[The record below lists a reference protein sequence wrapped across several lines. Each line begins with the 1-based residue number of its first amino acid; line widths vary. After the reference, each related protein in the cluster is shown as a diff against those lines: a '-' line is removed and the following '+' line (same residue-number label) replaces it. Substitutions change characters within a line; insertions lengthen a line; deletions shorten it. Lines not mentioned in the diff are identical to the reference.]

1 MMSSKRYIVFG
12 NPPTIHQLRTWPTSS
27 DKPAWKTRTIFSSS
41 PARPSSERPT
51 QSQLL
56 KTKSEPLL
64 DLHRPSSTESIALSS
79 PVLVAGPS
87 RRISRNLTVS
97 FESQDQHPVSRKR
110 PKLGDE
116 RDEVHSG
123 DASEVAATNSESM
136 DYYQS
141 QLDYRDSFADNSAD
155 TSLTPTPGNR
165 TSCLLSH
172 TQQDSRDPPSLPGAN
187 QPSTQSETT
196 YSESMIVNPPQ
207 WHFDS
212 RSCTP
217 LDRLEIL
224 PGTLYDILI
233 YVCDKKPLTTI
244 ELKKPRKDG
253 SSTADLAHFECMDDS
268 GSSLKLVLWEEV
280 AESLDSACFVGDII
294 YLSGIAVSSY
304 QGKPQASST
313 SGTRAQI
320 CFRLHPTHPTHL
332 QLYCPDLRLAYDP
345 TTRRVSQL
353 VNWAKNVFS

>member
-1 MMSSKRYIVFG
+1 MSSKRYIVFG

-172 TQQDSRDPPSLPGAN
+172 TQQDSRDPPSLPVAFRFAVLYTTR
-187 QPSTQSETT
+187 ST
-196 YSESMIVNPPQ
+196 
-207 WHFDS
+207 
-212 RSCTP
+212 R
-217 LDRLEIL
+217 IL

-253 SSTADLAHFECMDDS
+253 SSTVDLAHFECMDDS

>member
-123 DASEVAATNSESM
+123 DASE
-136 DYYQS
+136 
-141 QLDYRDSFADNSAD
+141 
-155 TSLTPTPGNR
+155 G

-172 TQQDSRDPPSLPGAN
+172 TQQDSRDPPSLPGAD

-196 YSESMIVNPPQ
+196 YPESMIVNPPQ

-253 SSTADLAHFECMDDS
+253 SSTATWPTLNVWMIADPL
-268 GSSLKLVLWEEV
+268 SSWFCGRKLPSHSIAPVSADRKLHL
-280 AESLDSACFVGDII
+280 LDST
-294 YLSGIAVSSY
+294 GIAVSSY